1 MEKVE
6 MSDPSAVEKA
16 VMTLDDSGLV
26 MHPTDTCYGFAVDIF
41 HEDALKKLYY
51 MKGMKSGKPIS
62 IMVADLEMAQDY
74 GDFSEKA
81 IELAEEYWPG
91 PLSIVVPKKEG
102 LPKYFNKEDD
112 FVSIRV
118 ADSEFCQEMLKHLGE
133 PVTTTSANKSG
144 EDPLYEPEV
153 MPGVDLIV
161 DGGRLEENPAST
173 VVKVEG
179 DKLTVLRQGAIEL

>member
-1 MEKVE
+1 MQKVE